1 MISVKKMPMDRTMA
15 EFWNVALMPAPTPR
29 WSGGRLFMMPAR
41 LGEANR
47 PMPMPFSSR
56 ISANCQYSK
65 LTGSSSSRTNE
76 TAATTIPPVAKGRAP
91 NRSDSQPGGR
101 AGDEEADGQREHV
114 DPGPQRGALEAVAV
128 DRQLDALQ
136 PDDQDEH
143 QAAAAQAGQQAGQ
156 VPGGERRGS

>member
-29 WSGGRLFMMPAR
+29 RSGGRLFMMPAR

-47 PMPMPFSSR
+47 PMPMPFISR

-76 TAATTIPPVAKGRAP
+76 MAATTIPPVAKGRAP
-91 NRSDSQPGGR
+91 NRSDSQPE
-101 AGDEEADGQREHV
+101 AGPAMRKPTV
-114 DPGPQRGALEAVAV
+114 S
-128 DRQLDALQ
+128 
-136 PDDQDEH
+136 
-143 QAAAAQAGQQAGQ
+143 
-156 VPGGERRGS
+156 GSMAIPAHSGVRSKL